1 MAKGYQSYR
10 GRSSVGRKLLVALL
24 VLILAA
30 ACGFMFLQRY
40 ITYRDDGGMSIV
52 LPFWQ
57 LDLPAPPQAAASPP
71 EDTGPS
77 AEDQLPAVDL
87 TIEPAEPEPEPEP
100 EPVDLFGEHRLV
112 ELASLPAD
120 RAALTQLLA
129 ERGANGFLY
138 TVRDSSGQVFFSSP
152 VVQAQAMRGDEAA
165 NETMRVLC
173 ETEDVVAVARFNC
186 LHDSYFSFVNMVDA
200 AICQPNN
207 YVWYD
212 YKSWHWL
219 DPDKELARSYV
230 VSVAVECAKLGF
242 DELLLEELSYPVSGN
257 LNKISYANNTLSKT
271 EALELLLREMKEAL
285 EPYGTKLSLLVTED
299 LLTAGKEEVS
309 GVDLR
314 VLLPLMDG
322 VYAESSSP
330 VASQALVD
338 VLVEGE
344 KKPVFVPLTSE
355 PGEGSWC
362 LTVQ

>member
-173 ETEDVVAVARFNC
+173 ETEDVVAVARFNAC
-186 LHDSYFSFVNMVDA
+186 CISFRLPA
-200 AICQPNN
+200 ALYSAI
-207 YVWYD
+207 
-212 YKSWHWL
+212 
-219 DPDKELARSYV
+219 
-230 VSVAVECAKLGF
+230 
-242 DELLLEELSYPVSGN
+242 
-257 LNKISYANNTLSKT
+257 KISLFLKY
-271 EALELLLREMKEAL
+271 
-285 EPYGTKLSLLVTED
+285 
-299 LLTAGKEEVS
+299 
-309 GVDLR
+309 
-314 VLLPLMDG
+314 
-322 VYAESSSP
+322 SSFP
-330 VASQALVD
+330 
-338 VLVEGE
+338 
-344 KKPVFVPLTSE
+344 
-355 PGEGSWC
+355 
-362 LTVQ
+362 